1 MKHKGLACLA
11 AVAISA
17 FAALPFTGRAEDS
30 AAVFEKTTSKL
41 EQGGITFSYT
51 NGEVAYTMVD
61 KMFDGITALI
71 PEESEGQEIVKFLH
85 GVFDELGLKSVIGEG
100 TSVKKVGEYYRCRN
114 FMYAPKSGRKGLLWD
129 LAGASVASKGPA
141 PELKLTAPES
151 AFALSVKVEPAAA
164 YKYVLKKLAEELDEE
179 EMDGIEQQI
188 DSLKDNGVDVEKL
201 VESISGVTFYCEPF
215 DLQNGKF
222 KEIIDDA
229 QNEDLDEEE
238 MIPRVLEAMPR
249 TALII
254 TTKNDLCWKTLK
266 DAVSEAAPEIV
277 QDDKIVPVEGIAI
290 FQAGNYLIATNEEA
304 AIRKRIAGN
313 GTDLTSNK
321 EFAEMLKLADKDF
334 TNFVWVSKEYFKSI
348 KSSFD
353 QLKSL
358 SDEFE
363 DDKFAGFAALYDLNS
378 ALCTVNISA
387 DGILTDSITSDLQV
401 ALLDS
406 ETLPGVVAGLLPYA
420 GPIAK
425 IVAEIVD
432 EMDDD
437 DDDDDDMDMDAAILG
452 ARKLVASIALERL
465 KESKVPANTVFF
477 TLGEDDLV
485 YAKWNASEETF
496 DTIPEDTEEEEFPYV
511 FVNSPSAAAKADKPD
526 ETVIFFEDPMEN
538 SDGIYFVFGD
548 ESVKFLEGDFESY
561 SEAAEAAVNSFDI
574 SDDIAKKLL
583 KRAAAI
589 DEMLE

>member
-30 AAVFEKTTSKL
+30 AAVFEKTTSRL

-61 KMFDGITALI
+61 RMFDGIAALI

-85 GVFDELGLKSVIGEG
+85 GVFDDLGLKSVIGEG
-100 TSVKKVGEYYRCRN
+100 TSVRKVGEYYRCKN
-114 FMYAPKSGRKGLLWD
+114 FMYAPQSGRKGLLWD

-164 YKYVLKKLAEELDEE
+164 YKYVLKKLAEVLDEE

-201 VESISGVTFYCEPF
+201 VESISGVTFYIEPF
-215 DLQNGKF
+215 DLQKGKI
-222 KEIIDDA
+222 KELIDDA
-229 QNEDLDEEE
+229 QAQEIDEEE

-249 TALII
+249 TALVI

-266 DAVSEAAPEIV
+266 NFVSEASPEIV

-313 GTDLTSNK
+313 GTDLTANK

-334 TNFVWVSKEYFKSI
+334 SSFVWVSKEYFTSI
-348 KSSFD
+348 RSSYE

-358 SDEFE
+358 SDEFN
-363 DDKFAGFAALYDLNS
+363 DKFAGFAALYDLNS
-378 ALCTVNISA
+378 ALCTVSISD
-387 DGILTDSITSDLQV
+387 DGILTDSITSDLQI

-406 ETLPGVVAGLLPYA
+406 ETLPGVVAGLLPYV

-425 IVAEIVD
+425 IVTDIVD
-432 EMDDD
+432 EMNDD

-485 YAKWNASEETF
+485 YAKWNATEETF
-496 DTIPEDTEEEEFPYV
+496 DTVPEDTEEEEFPYV
-511 FVNSPSAAAKADKPD
+511 FVNSPSAAANADKPD

-538 SDGIYFVFGD
+538 TDGIYFIFGD

-583 KRAAAI
+583 KRAADI
-589 DEMLE
+589 DKMFE